1 LEAFSTRR
9 GGERF
14 DRSSASISSRDAGR
28 RVAMT
33 TIWRAR
39 RQTTLGAN
47 ETVSV
52 GRVHF
57 SSVPR
62 ACSRVRRSVGPATR
76 AVSVHGGQC
85 PGWARR
91 AAGWLAGWRHRVV
104 CMTVAPAAA
113 APPQIHTRR
122 RRRRSGC
129 SNRQPASTSPDICA
143 PDTCRPAPEKHHCGH
158 LSPGWG

>member
-1 LEAFSTRR
+1 MEAFSTRR

-14 DRSSASISSRDAGR
+14 DRSSAGISSRDAGR

-62 ACSRVRRSVGPATR
+62 ACSRVRRSVGRSGYAGGVRPR
-76 AVSVHGGQC
+76 RSVSGLGA
-85 PGWARR
+85 PG
-91 AAGWLAGWRHRVV
+91 GWLAGWRHRVV

-113 APPQIHTRR
+113 APPQIHTRCR
-122 RRRRSGC
+122 GRRSGC
-129 SNRQPASTSPDICA
+129 SNRQPASTSPDICP